1 MKNLNELTITRDA
14 TVDSIGNNGDFAW
27 TAFAVDKDGNEYKI
41 VWLPT
46 EAWVLAE
53 KFAQAEIAGDEELMA
68 ELIEENGGD
77 NFVDV
82 QDQSNACDWDVP
94 YEIEEV

>member
-1 MKNLNELTITRDA
+1 MKNLNELTITHDA
-14 TVDSIGNNGDFAW
+14 TVDNIGTNGDVAW
-27 TAFAVDKDGNEYKI
+27 TGFGVDKDGNEYKI

-53 KFAQAEIAGDEELMA
+53 KFAKAEIAGDKELMA